1 MNIGKN
7 NGKRGEV
14 REKKEK
20 LPKMQNSY
28 CPPPPTGEKKMVKM
42 WVRWA
47 NGTYMVP
54 KTPYFDFYF
63 TSLCL

>member
-1 MNIGKN
+1 MQGKEAKGRCPLTQNYQKMAMNIGKN

-28 CPPPPTGEKKMVKM
+28 CPPPPTGEKN
-42 WVRWA
+42 W
-47 NGTYMVP
+47 
-54 KTPYFDFYF
+54 
-63 TSLCL
+63 